1 MKNKKSVEIFTDGGC
16 WGNPGPGGW
25 GVVLRYQMHE
35 KTLSGSEPYTTNNRM
50 EMAAAIEGLKVL
62 SAPCNVLIT
71 TDSSYLKDGITQ
83 WITGWKR
90 NGWRTKDK
98 KLVKNIDLWKQLD
111 SLMGSHDIEWAWVK
125 GHRGHR
131 ENEMADQLAQDAIRK
146 YLKSLQIE
154 YIDDPALCLF

>member
-1 MKNKKSVEIFTDGGC
+1 MMSKKKVEIFTDGGC

-25 GVVLRYQMHE
+25 GVVLRYQTIE

-62 SAPCNVLIT
+62 VKPCQVLIT

-83 WITGWKR
+83 WITGWKK
-90 NGWRTKDK
+90 NGWKTKEK
-98 KLVKNIDLWKQLD
+98 ILVKNIDLWKQLD
-111 SLMGSHDIEWAWVK
+111 VLMDKHEIEWSWVK

-146 YLKSLQIE
+146 FLKSLGIE
-154 YIDDPALCLF
+154 YVI